1 MSDRDAPAADPD
13 SPPADPE
20 ELDFTDDENV
30 VEIGEGRYVVGTNGR
45 PNVRRSR
52 SERRPPPEES
62 TSAGDAGGFTPAQ
75 PASPDDRRPAGDD
88 PRASASG
95 PGVED
100 RDRRQSGGQP
110 PVGGQGQPLAEGRGQ
125 PDDRGRG
132 GGRGEADRRERAGA
146 GAAERRPSSGGET
159 VDRQSVSRWLA
170 TSFDGDGFDYG
181 IDATLHAEGDTTR
194 QRMVSND
201 VTATFDTLISWF
213 ASNAGPS
220 SPTPEAIGLLLAA
233 SETTVDLPPVMI
245 KRFAASQGLSASDS
259 IGDLVRAA
267 EKEGGFRVE

>member
-13 SPPADPE
+13 APPADPD

-30 VEIGEGRYVVGTNGR
+30 VEIEEGRYVVGTNGR
-45 PNVRRSR
+45 PNVGRSR
-52 SERRPPPEES
+52 GGGRERPPD
-62 TSAGDAGGFTPAQ
+62 DASGFTAAEPAN
-75 PASPDDRRPAGDD
+75 ADERRPAGDD
-88 PRASASG
+88 PRASAAG
-95 PGVED
+95 PGVGD
-100 RDRRQSGGQP
+100 RDRRQTDRQGGA
-110 PVGGQGQPLAEGRGQ
+110 GGRGQ
-125 PDDRGRG
+125 ARGAG
-132 GGRGEADRRERAGA
+132 QGDAGSSPGGRQPPTGADA
-146 GAAERRPSSGGET
+146 
-159 VDRQSVSRWLA
+159 VDRQAVSRWLA

-181 IDATLHAEGDTTR
+181 IDATLHANGDTTR

-233 SETTVDLPPVMI
+233 SETTVDIPPVMI

-267 EKEGGFRVE
+267 EDAGGFRID

>member
-13 SPPADPE
+13 APPADPDD
-20 ELDFTDDENV
+20 LDFTDDENV
-30 VEIGEGRYVVGTNGR
+30 VEIEEGRYVVGTNGR
-45 PNVRRSR
+45 PNVGRSR
-52 SERRPPPEES
+52 ERQQRTSEGS
-62 TSAGDAGGFTPAQ
+62 GFTAAEPAN
-75 PASPDDRRPAGDD
+75 PDDRRPAGDD
-88 PRASASG
+88 PRASAAG
-95 PGVED
+95 PGFED
-100 RDRRQSGGQP
+100 RDRRQAGGE
-110 PVGGQGQPLAEGRGQ
+110 GYAAGQ
-125 PDDRGRG
+125 GRG
-132 GGRGEADRRERAGA
+132 GGGGRNDGRRSAGA
-146 GAAERRPSSGGET
+146 NSGGQRAPSGADA
-159 VDRQSVSRWLA
+159 VDRQAVSRWLA
-170 TSFDGDGFDYG
+170 SSFDGDGFDYG

>member
-1 MSDRDAPAADPD
+1 MSDYDTPAADPD
-13 SPPADPE
+13 APPADPE

-30 VEIGEGRYVVGTNGR
+30 VEIDEGRYVVGTNGR

-52 SERRPPPEES
+52 GDRRPPPD
-62 TSAGDAGGFTPAQ
+62 DAAPPADSGEFTAVEPAT
-75 PASPDDRRPAGDD
+75 PDDRRPAGDD
-88 PRASASG
+88 DPRTSAAG

-100 RDRRQSGGQP
+100 RGQRQASGQDRAGEREQP
-110 PVGGQGQPLAEGRGQ
+110 GR
-125 PDDRGRG
+125 RGRTG
-132 GGRGEADRRERAGA
+132 SSPGEQQAPSGADA
-146 GAAERRPSSGGET
+146 

-170 TSFDGDGFDYG
+170 NSFDGDGFDYG

-194 QRMVSND
+194 QRTVSND

-213 ASNAGPS
+213 ASNAGPN

-267 EKEGGFRVE
+267 EDAGGFRID

>member
-13 SPPADPE
+13 APPADPD

-30 VEIGEGRYVVGTNGR
+30 VEIEEGRYVVGTNGR
-45 PNVRRSR
+45 PNVGRSR
-52 SERRPPPEES
+52 ERQREQRANEGS
-62 TSAGDAGGFTPAQ
+62 GFTAAE

-88 PRASASG
+88 PRANAAG

-100 RDRRQSGGQP
+100 RDRRQAGGE
-110 PVGGQGQPLAEGRGQ
+110 GHAAGQ
-125 PDDRGRG
+125 GRG
-132 GGRGEADRRERAGA
+132 GGGGRNDRRESAGA
-146 GAAERRPSSGGET
+146 GSGGQRT
-159 VDRQSVSRWLA
+159 PSGADAVDRQAVSRWLA
-170 TSFDGDGFDYG
+170 SSFDGDGFDYG

-194 QRMVSND
+194 QRTVSND
-201 VTATFDTLISWF
+201 VTATFDTLVTWF

-233 SETTVDLPPVMI
+233 SETTVDLPPVTI

>member
-1 MSDRDAPAADPD
+1 MSDDDAV
-13 SPPADPE
+13 PADPE

-45 PNVRRSR
+45 PNVGRSR
-52 SERRPPPEES
+52 GQRRAPPEDDS
-62 TSAGDAGGFTPAQ
+62 GFTAAD
-75 PASPDDRRPAGDD
+75 PASPDERRPAGDD
-88 PRASASG
+88 PRASAAG
-95 PGVED
+95 PGVGE
-100 RDRRQSGGQP
+100 RGQSTGGQAGGGHPGGGQQSGGQP
-110 PVGGQGQPLAEGRGQ
+110 TGGGQPPPNAQGQ
-125 PDDRGRG
+125 
-132 GGRGEADRRERAGA
+132 RRVQTAAGA
-146 GAAERRPSSGGET
+146 GA

-170 TSFDGDGFDYG
+170 NSFDGDGFDYG
-181 IDATLHAEGDTTR
+181 IDATLHAKGDTTR

-233 SETTVDLPPVMI
+233 SETTVDIPPVMI
-245 KRFAASQGLSASDS
+245 KRFAASQGLTASDS

-267 EKEGGFRVE
+267 EDAGGFRIE

>member
-1 MSDRDAPAADPD
+1 MSDDDAVPADPD
-13 SPPADPE
+13 

-45 PNVRRSR
+45 PNVGRSR
-52 SERRPPPEES
+52 GQRRAPPEDDS
-62 TSAGDAGGFTPAQ
+62 GFTAAD
-75 PASPDDRRPAGDD
+75 PASPDERRPAGDD
-88 PRASASG
+88 PRASAAG
-95 PGVED
+95 PGVGE
-100 RDRRQSGGQP
+100 RGQSTGEQPGGGYSGGGPQSGGQP
-110 PVGGQGQPLAEGRGQ
+110 AGGGQPPPNVAQGR
-125 PDDRGRG
+125 
-132 GGRGEADRRERAGA
+132 RRNQAAAG
-146 GAAERRPSSGGET
+146 SN

-170 TSFDGDGFDYG
+170 NSFEGDGFDYG
-181 IDATLHAEGDTTR
+181 IDATLHAKGDTTR

-233 SETTVDLPPVMI
+233 SETTVDIPPVMI

-267 EKEGGFRVE
+267 EEEGGFRIE

>member
-1 MSDRDAPAADPD
+1 MSDHDPSANDADAMPADPD
-13 SPPADPE
+13 
-20 ELDFTDDENV
+20 ELDFTDDESV

-52 SERRPPPEES
+52 GQRRAPPEDDS
-62 TSAGDAGGFTPAQ
+62 GFTAADPAN
-75 PASPDDRRPAGDD
+75 PDERRPAGDD
-88 PRASASG
+88 PRASAAG
-95 PGVED
+95 PGVGE
-100 RDRRQSGGQP
+100 RGRPANERASRGGAAGGQPGGEQAAGRGRAGGQPGGGQP
-110 PVGGQGQPLAEGRGQ
+110 PPNAA
-125 PDDRGRG
+125 RG
-132 GGRGEADRRERAGA
+132 GGAQRSEAGA
-146 GAAERRPSSGGET
+146 GGNG
-159 VDRQSVSRWLA
+159 VDRQAVSRWLA
-170 TSFDGDGFDYG
+170 NSFDGDGFDYG
-181 IDATLHAEGDTTR
+181 IDATLHANGDTTR

-201 VTATFDTLISWF
+201 VTATFDTLVSWF

-267 EKEGGFRVE
+267 EEEGGFRLE

>member
-1 MSDRDAPAADPD
+1 MSDDDAVPADPD
-13 SPPADPE
+13 

-45 PNVRRSR
+45 PNVGRSQGQRRA
-52 SERRPPPEES
+52 PPDDDS
-62 TSAGDAGGFTPAQ
+62 GFTAVD
-75 PASPDDRRPAGDD
+75 PASPEERRPAGDD
-88 PRASASG
+88 PRSSAAG
-95 PGVED
+95 PGVAERGQQGGGQPGD
-100 RDRRQSGGQP
+100 GRQSGGQSA
-110 PVGGQGQPLAEGRGQ
+110 GGQPPPNAQGR
-125 PDDRGRG
+125 
-132 GGRGEADRRERAGA
+132 RRSQAAAGDNA
-146 GAAERRPSSGGET
+146 I
-159 VDRQSVSRWLA
+159 DRQSVSRWLA
-170 TSFDGDGFDYG
+170 NSFDGDGFDYG
-181 IDATLHAEGDTTR
+181 IDATLHANGDTTR

-201 VTATFDTLISWF
+201 VTATFDTLVSWF

-267 EKEGGFRVE
+267 EEEGGFRLE

>member
-13 SPPADPE
+13 SPPADPD

-30 VEIGEGRYVVGTNGR
+30 VEIDEERYVVGTNGR
-45 PNVRRSR
+45 PNVGRSR
-52 SERRPPPEES
+52 ERQREQQASEEP
-62 TSAGDAGGFTPAQ
+62 GFTAAEPAN
-75 PASPDDRRPAGDD
+75 ADERRPAGDD
-88 PRASASG
+88 PRASAAG

-100 RDRRQSGGQP
+100 PDRRQARGEGHA
-110 PVGGQGQPLAEGRGQ
+110 AEQ
-125 PDDRGRG
+125 GRG
-132 GGRGEADRRERAGA
+132 GGGGQNDGRGSTGA
-146 GAAERRPSSGGET
+146 NSGGQRAPSGADA
-159 VDRQSVSRWLA
+159 VDRQAVSRWLA
-170 TSFDGDGFDYG
+170 SSFDGDGFDYG

-194 QRMVSND
+194 QRTVSND
-201 VTATFDTLISWF
+201 VTATFDTLLTWF

-245 KRFAASQGLSASDS
+245 KRFAASQGLSANDS

-267 EKEGGFRVE
+267 EDAGGFRID

>member
-1 MSDRDAPAADPD
+1 MSDDDAV
-13 SPPADPE
+13 PADPE

-45 PNVRRSR
+45 PNVGRSR
-52 SERRPPPEES
+52 GQRRAPPDDDS
-62 TSAGDAGGFTPAQ
+62 GFTAAD
-75 PASPDDRRPAGDD
+75 PASPDERRPAGDD
-88 PRASASG
+88 PRSSASG
-95 PGVED
+95 PGVGE
-100 RDRRQSGGQP
+100 RGQQGGGRAGGGQQAGGQPAGGGQP
-110 PVGGQGQPLAEGRGQ
+110 PPNAQGQRQNRSAAA
-125 PDDRGRG
+125 G
-132 GGRGEADRRERAGA
+132 GNA
-146 GAAERRPSSGGET
+146 

-170 TSFDGDGFDYG
+170 NSFDGDGFDYG
-181 IDATLHAEGDTTR
+181 IDATLHANGDTTR

-267 EKEGGFRVE
+267 EEEGGFRIE